1 MTVFF
6 KNISGTIRCY
16 DSKISD
22 WLIACGSK
30 YYKIFFFTGKNPE
43 NDINEF
49 RLRGELLEGK
59 FLVKDGRTRPEDNE
73 KFKIYEKSADKISGI
88 IRPSPDDQQSHTIKD
103 YLK

>member
-1 MTVFF
+1 MFF
-6 KNISGTIRCY
+6 NNISGTIRCY

-22 WLIACGSK
+22 WLIACGSR
-30 YYKIFFFTGKNPE
+30 YYKIFFFTGQNPE

-59 FLVKDGRTRPEDNE
+59 FLVKDGRTRPEDNN
-73 KFKIYEKSADKISGI
+73 KFKIYEKNADKISGI
-88 IRPSPDDQQSHTIKD
+88 IRPSPDTQQSHTIKD